1 MVRFEILK
9 CFYRAELQLYLL
21 KWKMALSGFEIA
33 MGGIASIPVVGG
45 LVLLGYKS
53 FGESALDAS
62 KLKPKKKPAAK
73 QEKAVKQEKSV
84 SDKKTSA
91 TKSETSEGQQNP
103 TASVKEQSASAE
115 QAAAIKK

>member
-1 MVRFEILK
+1 
-9 CFYRAELQLYLL
+9 
-21 KWKMALSGFEIA
+21 MALSGFEIA

-62 KLKPKKKPAAK
+62 KLKPKKKPA
-73 QEKAVKQEKSV
+73 VKQEKSV
-84 SDKKTSA
+84 SEKKSSA